1 MNIGSI
7 VSTAV
12 KPQLSSVQPG
22 ASTPM
27 KTAVPEAESGMSAK
41 EARAKE
47 FYTREE
53 EPWKNKLYYSGSG
66 DPDEVGTPMTKEI
79 FLGFEEMRS
88 VSYLSLQQ
96 CYYDD
101 FRKELIELKPELAKK
116 GFSYTLGDDAK
127 IKVISYENSLSED
140 EIKWLSDTLN
150 HIEDFKESVQLHA
163 KSMMI
168 LVDHDTEKF
177 GGKYN
182 LNLMNFQ
189 DTIDYGKIVAVR
201 KNDLSDEWIRQI
213 HQNAEKRESTLI
225 DIKA

>member
-1 MNIGSI
+1 MNISSV
-7 VSTAV
+7 VSNAV
-12 KPQLSSVQPG
+12 KPQLPSVQ
-22 ASTPM
+22 ASTSIPAKM
-27 KTAVPEAESGMSAK
+27 TVPEAEPTLSAR

-53 EPWKNKLYYSGSG
+53 EPWKNRFYYSGSG

-88 VSYLSLQQ
+88 ASYLSLQQ
-96 CYYDD
+96 CYYDH

-116 GFSYTLGDDAK
+116 GFSYTLGDDAQ

-140 EIKWLSDTLN
+140 EIKWLTDTLN
-150 HIEDFKESVQLHA
+150 NIEDFKESVQLHA

-168 LVDHDTEKF
+168 LVDHDTETF

-201 KNDLSDEWIRQI
+201 KNDLSEEWIRQI
-213 HQNAEKRESTLI
+213 EQNAEKRESPLI